1 MKRVFSLMLALMLV
15 GSLIFL
21 PDMAVLAQ
29 SANRTVTIPSPDD
42 YFGTVKKTNSSGDS
56 NLYYF
61 DGYSTYPKS
70 KMESYIKALKKAGL
84 TGGTVQDDRGSK
96 VASLKYD
103 GETAMWVRW
112 DKSSKQMMVNIN
124 KGVSINNDS
133 NAEKDMPTTPTKA
146 KVKDTSLSIPNPGD
160 YFTGLKAERP
170 LDSKGQISYDYSY
183 ASYPQTAVDKY
194 VKVLEALG
202 LKAGKQNKF
211 INGDYTRTVR
221 YDSTVCV
228 KFNYDASADI
238 LTVYL
243 YAEDLKKSGFGI
255 DQIDTRETEPTEN
268 IPTTPTDAP
277 YIPAEETVSVGEDK
291 TIRIKKGQKLKLE
304 SKYTE
309 SAGAKVYTW
318 SVTSGSN
325 VITIDSVGRNCDVT
339 ALKKGTAIIGLKY
352 QYSYWGSD
360 VLTGNTRRVNAQRTR
375 EYTIIV
381 E

>member
-1 MKRVFSLMLALMLV
+1 MKRLFSLALALLMI

-21 PDMAVLAQ
+21 PDMAVQAH
-29 SANRTVTIPSPDD
+29 AAGKMVTIPSPDD
-42 YFGTVKKTNSSGDS
+42 YFGKPKDVKTYSNRTIYYYTSYSYSKLPESKIDKYIDALEDCGLKLTKNSDVAYNGLITGKLYMLHLNDEQAINIEWYKTSKELRVQIFSCVKVGSTFDMTDDSDKNNSG
-56 NLYYF
+56 
-61 DGYSTYPKS
+61 
-70 KMESYIKALKKAGL
+70 
-84 TGGTVQDDRGSK
+84 
-96 VASLKYD
+96 
-103 GETAMWVRW
+103 
-112 DKSSKQMMVNIN
+112 
-124 KGVSINNDS
+124 
-133 NAEKDMPTTPTKA
+133 
-146 KVKDTSLSIPNPGD
+146 IPNPGD
-160 YFTGLKAERP
+160 YFTGLKAEYP
-170 LDSKGQISYDYSY
+170 LDSNGQISFDYSY
-183 ASYPQTAVDKY
+183 SSYPQTAVDKY

-243 YAEDLKKSGFGI
+243 YPEDLKKSGFGI
-255 DQIDTRETEPTEN
+255 GQIDTRETEPTES
-268 IPTTPTDAP
+268 IPTTPADEPT
-277 YIPAEETVSVGEDK
+277 IPAEETVSVGEDK

-325 VITIDSVGRNCDVT
+325 VISIESVGRNCDVT